1 MADLSVRLKLAA
13 VWTALMFLFVYA
25 DLLSLF
31 RPGELAEISA
41 GNMGPVDVSQGSLLI
56 AAVVVTIPALMIVVS
71 AAAPFPLVRWLS
83 LGVGILYI
91 LVSVSNLI
99 GESWAYYLLFGVLEI
114 GLAGLVVAYSYRWRG
129 ASWRAYGPDVWSVTD
144 PKSCYLPPQPP
155 ISPTSPSGNGSTSRA
170 SGERPPWRP

>member
-1 MADLSVRLKLAA
+1 MLDLSVRLKLAA

-25 DLLSLF
+25 DLLSFF

-56 AAVVVTIPALMIVVS
+56 AAIVVTIPALMIVVS
-71 AAAPFPLVRWLS
+71 AAAPFPLVRRLS
-83 LGVGILYI
+83 LGVGVLYI

-99 GESWAYYLLFGVLEI
+99 GESWAYYLFFGVLEI

-129 ASWRAYGPDVWSVTD
+129 
-144 PKSCYLPPQPP
+144 
-155 ISPTSPSGNGSTSRA
+155 GSTSAQA
-170 SGERPPWRP
+170 SR

>member
-1 MADLSVRLKLAA
+1 MPPLPMSRTEMQERGWQEVDVVFVSGDAYVDHPSFAMAILGRVLESAGFRVGMLCQPDWRSAAPWRTFGPPRLCFA
-13 VWTALMFLFVYA
+13 
-25 DLLSLF
+25 
-31 RPGELAEISA
+31 ISA

-83 LGVGILYI
+83 LGVGVLYI

-99 GESWAYYLLFGVLEI
+99 GESWAYYLFFGVLEI

-129 ASWRAYGPDVWSVTD
+129 GSASA
-144 PKSCYLPPQPP
+144 QA
-155 ISPTSPSGNGSTSRA
+155 SR
-170 SGERPPWRP
+170 

>member
-1 MADLSVRLKLAA
+1 MPDLSVRLKLAA

-25 DLLSLF
+25 DLLSFF

-41 GNMGPVDVSQGSLLI
+41 GNMGPFEVSQGSLLI

-83 LGVGILYI
+83 LGVGVLYI
-91 LVSVSNLI
+91 LVSVSNLV
-99 GESWAYYLLFGVLEI
+99 GESWAYYLVIGILEI

-129 ASWRAYGPDVWSVTD
+129 
-144 PKSCYLPPQPP
+144 
-155 ISPTSPSGNGSTSRA
+155 GSTPAQAGRQAKSGA
-170 SGERPPWRP
+170 S

>member
-25 DLLSLF
+25 DLLSF
-31 RPGELAEISA
+31 RPGELAEISV
-41 GNMGPVDVSQGSLLI
+41 GNMGPVDVSQGLLLI

-83 LGVGILYI
+83 LGVGVLYI

-129 ASWRAYGPDVWSVTD
+129 ASKPA
-144 PKSCYLPPQPP
+144 QA
-155 ISPTSPSGNGSTSRA
+155 SR
-170 SGERPPWRP
+170 

>member
-56 AAVVVTIPALMIVVS
+56 AAVVVTIPALMIVS

-129 ASWRAYGPDVWSVTD
+129 ASTPASA
-144 PKSCYLPPQPP
+144 
-155 ISPTSPSGNGSTSRA
+155 SR
-170 SGERPPWRP
+170 

>member
-1 MADLSVRLKLAA
+1 MPVLSVRLKLAA

-25 DLLSLF
+25 DLLSFF
-31 RPGELAEISA
+31 RPGELDDISA

-56 AAVVVTIPALMIVVS
+56 AAIVVTIPALMIVVS

-83 LGVGILYI
+83 LGVGVLYI

-99 GESWAYYLLFGVLEI
+99 GESWAYYLFFGVLEI

-129 ASWRAYGPDVWSVTD
+129 
-144 PKSCYLPPQPP
+144 
-155 ISPTSPSGNGSTSRA
+155 GSTSAQA
-170 SGERPPWRP
+170 SR

>member
-1 MADLSVRLKLAA
+1 MPVLSVRLKLAA

-25 DLLSLF
+25 DLLSFF
-31 RPGELAEISA
+31 RPGELDDISA

-56 AAVVVTIPALMIVVS
+56 AAIVVTIPALMIVVS
-71 AAAPFPLVRWLS
+71 AAAPFPLVRWLN

-99 GESWAYYLLFGVLEI
+99 GESWAYYLFFGVLEI

-129 ASWRAYGPDVWSVTD
+129 ASTPA
-144 PKSCYLPPQPP
+144 QA
-155 ISPTSPSGNGSTSRA
+155 SR
-170 SGERPPWRP
+170 

>member
-56 AAVVVTIPALMIVVS
+56 AAVVVTIPALMIVFS

-83 LGVGILYI
+83 LGVGAQRTLHQ
-91 LVSVSNLI
+91 LHRR
-99 GESWAYYLLFGVLEI
+99 
-114 GLAGLVVAYSYRWRG
+114 LAR
-129 ASWRAYGPDVWSVTD
+129 
-144 PKSCYLPPQPP
+144 
-155 ISPTSPSGNGSTSRA
+155 TSPNPRQASPAALAITDEASPFALRSTRNRPRRAVHQGCVRSRPGPA
-170 SGERPPWRP
+170 RR